1 MEKKKIPDNVV
12 FNFEKQQYDAALK
25 AYSTSVGAP
34 KITISDTA
42 DWKNRGVNNLNN
54 RVQAKYSELKNEY
67 EKMMTQFEYN
77 RLIYESRFSF
87 EPIIGKTY
95 HLYKRENGETFLSI
109 IAPEECNFSSM
120 GSFYL
125 NAEQIWEKID

>member
-1 MEKKKIPDNVV
+1 MEKKIPDNVV
-12 FNFEKQQYDAALK
+12 FNFEKQQYDASLK

-34 KITISDTA
+34 KITIADTA

-54 RVQAKYSELKNEY
+54 KVQTKYFELKKAYNQ
-67 EKMMTQFEYN
+67 MMTQFEYN
-77 RLIYESRFSF
+77 RLIYESKFSF

-95 HLYKRENGETFLSI
+95 HLYKRENGESFLSI
-109 IAPEECNFSSM
+109 IAPDECNFKTI

-125 NAEQIWEKID
+125 NAEQIWEKV

>member
-1 MEKKKIPDNVV
+1 M
-12 FNFEKQQYDAALK
+12 
-25 AYSTSVGAP
+25 
-34 KITISDTA
+34 
-42 DWKNRGVNNLNN
+42 NN